1 MKCPMCMSLPSTAS
15 SGRGALPT
23 RTSIRRSASRWSI
36 TSTSSNAGR
45 SVHVT
50 MLTLRRSFIT
60 KKRAGAAASVARR
73 RPRRPRGC
81 GQLGLCPPPGELP
94 VHTNTATARPVLV
107 ARSQVRTKPRAH
119 TEQLLRPCP
128 DSVMW
133 WSQVKPHASSS
144 NARTPNAVTC
154 FRNLFALSVS
164 TWHKNH
170 TVTS

>member
-1 MKCPMCMSLPSTAS
+1 MICPMCMSLPSTAS

-36 TSTSSNAGR
+36 TSTNAGR

-50 MLTLRRSFIT
+50 MLVLRKSFIT
-60 KKRAGAAASVARR
+60 KERAGAAASVAWRR
-73 RPRRPRGC
+73 RGWPRER
-81 GQLGLCPPPGELP
+81 GQLGLRPPPGELP

-107 ARSQVRTKPRAH
+107 ARSQLRTK
-119 TEQLLRPCP
+119 QLLRPCP
-128 DSVMW
+128 DSVML

-170 TVTS
+170 TVTSEQRSPSL